1 MTHPLFDNILVGN
14 GYFDNEEKE
23 ITYIDYYK
31 PVPKELVEDYKR
43 DFNINTEVH
52 NACLSCQI
60 GQLEKYPNR
69 STWRINTSGSFLYK
83 TEKLKKKTLP
93 LSRHQHVEVLEK
105 KPDMFKVQV
114 SRYVATCMR
123 HPKDHPKLA
132 SMSQGSFTERRLIV
146 TGKHSD

>member
-52 NACLSCQI
+52 NACLSC
-60 GQLEKYPNR
+60 
-69 STWRINTSGSFLYK
+69 
-83 TEKLKKKTLP
+83 
-93 LSRHQHVEVLEK
+93 
-105 KPDMFKVQV
+105 
-114 SRYVATCMR
+114 
-123 HPKDHPKLA
+123 
-132 SMSQGSFTERRLIV
+132 
-146 TGKHSD
+146 